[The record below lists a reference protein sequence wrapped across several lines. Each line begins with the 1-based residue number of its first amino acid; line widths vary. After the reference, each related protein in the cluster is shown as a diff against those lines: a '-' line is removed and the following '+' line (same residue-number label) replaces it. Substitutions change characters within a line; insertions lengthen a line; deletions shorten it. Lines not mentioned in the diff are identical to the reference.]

1 MAGTIPLS
9 MTQQF
14 NAQGVPLNG
23 GKLYIFQT
31 ATTTPQNAY
40 SDSGLTNALSNPVTL
55 DSSGRV
61 PQFFLA
67 DGTIKVRLTDSAGV
81 IQAEWDNL
89 LVIGPSG
96 GGGGGIPVDPTTLI
110 QTGDVLWLD
119 QTGPR
124 SGFVRDNGRT
134 IGSATSGSTERA
146 NADCE
151 SLFSFLWNTYPD
163 AKCPVSGGRGAN
175 AAADWTANKTIT
187 LPDKRFRGPLGLD
200 DMGNAAAGR
209 STGALFSGSDTAT
222 TLGGLGGEA
231 AHTVTQAELPIVNF
245 AVTGSYRKTSV
256 TIQPIADGGTNRG
269 LVNSVD
275 NVTALEAGA
284 VAASGGGGAA
294 HNNMQPFV
302 LGTFYRKL

>member
-1 MAGTIPLS
+1 MAGTIPIS

-31 ATTTPQNAY
+31 ATTTPQNAF
-40 SDSGLTNALSNPVTL
+40 SDSGLTNALSNPVLL

-110 QTGDVLWLD
+110 QTGDVIWLD
-119 QTGPR
+119 QSGPR
-124 SGFVRDNGRT
+124 TGFVRDNGRT
-134 IGSATSGSTERA
+134 IGSLTSGATERA
-146 NADCE
+146 NADCLA
-151 SLFSFLWNTYPD
+151 LFSFLWNTYD
-163 AKCPVSGGRGAN
+163 NTKCPVSGGRGAN
-175 AAADWTANKTIT
+175 ASDDWTANKTIT
-187 LPDKRFRGPLGLD
+187 LPDKRGLTAAGLD
-200 DMGNAAAGR
+200 DMGNTAAGR
-209 STGALFSGSDTAT
+209 LAGALFNGTDTAT
-222 TLGGLGGEA
+222 TLAGRGGEA
-231 AHTVTQAELPIVNF
+231 THTLGMPEIPSATLP
-245 AVTGSYRKTSV
+245 VTGSYRKTSQ
-256 TIQPIADGGTNRG
+256 TEPGIQDGGTIRA
-269 LVNSVD
+269 LISSVN
-275 NVTALEAGA
+275 NLTAIESAT
-284 VAASGGGGAA
+284 ASLTGGGGA

-302 LGTFYRKL
+302 LGSFYRKL